1 MNGLISPT
9 TWALLVVLSGLA
21 VLIAVTVLQRRR
33 EVAGPVREIHA
44 LSELRD
50 ELKQAAE
57 SGQPLHI
64 ALGSGG
70 LGSVETASSLAGLQL
85 LEGLS
90 DAAVSYDVPPIVTVG
105 DPTLLPLA
113 QDILRR
119 AYERNHVP
127 EFYDPSR
134 VRFISP
140 SALAYGG
147 AAVPVGVPEQV
158 TSHVLIGA
166 FGAEASLLADSA
178 DQREAATAAAVDT
191 AEAIGALYP
200 ATRRLAMGE
209 ELYAVGAQV
218 TDERKYATSLVA
230 HDIVRFAL
238 VAAILLGAL
247 AALVAG

>member
-9 TWALLVVLSGLA
+9 TWALLVVLIGLA
-21 VLIAVTVLQRRR
+21 VLIALTVVQRRR
-33 EVAGPVREIHA
+33 EVVGPVREVHA
-44 LSELRD
+44 LSGLRD
-50 ELKQAAE
+50 QLKRAAE
-57 SGQPLHI
+57 SGKPLHI
-64 ALGSGG
+64 ALGGGG
-70 LGSVETASSLAGLQL
+70 LGSVKTASSLAGLQL

-90 DAAVSYDVPPIVTVG
+90 DAAVSYDVAPIVTVG

-119 AYERNHVP
+119 AYERNQVP
-127 EFYDPSR
+127 ELYDPTR
-134 VRFISP
+134 VRFVAP

-166 FGAEASLLADSA
+166 FGPEGSLLADSGY
-178 DQREAATAAAVDT
+178 QQEAVVGAAVDT
-191 AEAIGALYP
+191 LEAIAALYP
-200 ATRRLAMGE
+200 ATEQLAMGE
-209 ELYAVGAQV
+209 ELYAAGSQV
-218 TDERKYATSLVA
+218 TDEGKYATSLMA
-230 HDIVRFAL
+230 HDIVRFTL